1 MQTKA
6 NKHGMIL
13 PIGDNL
19 RNMLNK
25 TVISDNDLHTILKE
39 KGIFASSKSRESTI
53 PMFSSLIISPSEFEK
68 LKEKQ
73 KTREEKEKKR
83 SSTIKCNIQ
92 NKKLI
97 EILPKI
103 NFNEIIDTK
112 YMNYD
117 FRQKSINFIQI
128 SDTHVRLEYKIDRNY
143 GNKSWFE
150 QEKAFNASLD
160 IRLSLDGL
168 ELTTTGI
175 HTANETQFINNRLN
189 NFLINDLKNKNYI
202 EKKEQIQ
209 KITKKG
215 LKENNELI
223 MKFFLNL
230 STVNIQGFLTFDTL
244 ETLNIE
250 IDESTKS
257 LPKDIEWMKEKIK
270 KLKLDGEQIDKVLF
284 ITDSKFHKYLKC
296 WSMTSKY
303 TFDDLKGKGYCKIK
317 YEFLNSKDGE
327 FEIKIENIILEDKSK
342 DKKVLEKDIL
352 DMVDSFKLSTYKI
365 IFKEAEKIKEV
376 N

>member
-1 MQTKA
+1 MQNVPN

-25 TVISDNDLHTILKE
+25 TIISDNDLHTILKE
-39 KGIFASSKSRESTI
+39 KGIFTCSNNREKTI

-73 KTREEKEKKR
+73 KTKEEKEKKR

-92 NKKLI
+92 NEKLI

-103 NFNEIIDTK
+103 NFNEFIDTR
-112 YMNYD
+112 YMNYE
-117 FRQKSINFIQI
+117 FWQKSVNFIQI
-128 SDTHVRLEYKIDRNY
+128 SDIHVRLEYKINRNY

-150 QEKAFNASLD
+150 QEKEFNASLD
-160 IRLSLDGL
+160 IKLSSDGL

-175 HTANETQFINNRLN
+175 HTANETQFINNKLN
-189 NFLINDLKNKNYI
+189 NFLINDLKNKNYV
-202 EKKEQIQ
+202 EKNEQIR
-209 KITKKG
+209 KITMKG

-223 MKFFLNL
+223 MKFFLKL
-230 STVNIQGFLTFDTL
+230 STVNISSFLTFDTL

-257 LPKDIEWMKEKIK
+257 LPKDLEWMKEKIK
-270 KLKLDGEQIDKVLF
+270 KLKLDGEKVDKVLF
-284 ITDSKFHKYLKC
+284 ITDNKFHQYIKC

-303 TFDDLKGKGYCKIK
+303 TFDDLKGKGHCKIK
-317 YEFLNSKDGE
+317 YEFLNNKDGE
-327 FEIKIENIILEDKSK
+327 FEIKIENIILEDKLK
-342 DKKVLEKDIL
+342 DKKSIEQEILE
-352 DMVDSFKLSTYKI
+352 MVDNLKLSTYKSI
-365 IFKEAEKIKEV
+365 SKEADKITI
-376 N
+376 